1 MSAVVAGNLVSLAAA
16 KPLRAK
22 RGSGSTRTRRVVSAA
37 ANADDAR
44 VADVK
49 RAVVATLA
57 SAAIALP
64 AVRAALPRYRAPA
77 SGRRTRPT
85 ASSPISAPRDEES
98 SIERD
103 CHRARI

>member
-22 RGSGSTRTRRVVSAA
+22 RGSGSARTRRVVSAA

-64 AVRAALPRYRAPA
+64 AVRAALPRYPAPA

-103 CHRARI
+103 CRRARI

>member
-22 RGSGSTRTRRVVSAA
+22 RGSGSARTRRVVSAA

-64 AVRAALPRYRAPA
+64 AVRAAQIPDTPRPPPA
-77 SGRRTRPT
+77 GPRPT
-85 ASSPISAPRDEES
+85 AS
-98 SIERD
+98 
-103 CHRARI
+103 